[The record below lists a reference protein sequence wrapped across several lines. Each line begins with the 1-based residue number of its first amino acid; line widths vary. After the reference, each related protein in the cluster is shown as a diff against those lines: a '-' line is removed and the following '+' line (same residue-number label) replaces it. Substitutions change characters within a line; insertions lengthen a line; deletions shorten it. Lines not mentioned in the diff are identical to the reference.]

1 MMAQKDAEALLRDI
15 RAHCLD
21 CMGGS
26 REQVAKCNCTRC
38 SLHPHRM
45 GAEVHLIS
53 PASPDSFP
61 SRGSQ
66 GDGGWGL
73 QLSLL
78 DGGAGT

>member
-1 MMAQKDAEALLRDI
+1 MAQKDAEALLRAI

-45 GAEVHLIS
+45 GAEEAGRYHETKGE
-53 PASPDSFP
+53 
-61 SRGSQ
+61 RQ
-66 GDGGWGL
+66 GL

-78 DGGAGT
+78 DGGATA

>member
-1 MMAQKDAEALLRDI
+1 MAQKDAEALLRAI

-45 GAEVHLIS
+45 GVEE
-53 PASPDSFP
+53 ASRYHEA
-61 SRGSQ
+61 RGERQ
-66 GDGGWGL
+66 GL

-78 DGGAGT
+78 DGGVMA

>member
-26 REQVAKCNCTRC
+26 REQVAKCNCNRC
-38 SLHPHRM
+38 SLHQHRM
-45 GAEVHLIS
+45 GAEE
-53 PASPDSFP
+53 ASRYHEA
-61 SRGSQ
+61 RGERR
-66 GDGGWGL
+66 GL

-78 DGGAGT
+78 DGGVGV

>member
-1 MMAQKDAEALLRDI
+1 MCKQASNDPAALLRAI

-38 SLHPHRM
+38 TLHPHRM
-45 GAEVHLIS
+45 GAEEAGRYH
-53 PASPDSFP
+53 DSA
-61 SRGSQ
+61 
-66 GDGGWGL
+66 DGREGL

-78 DGGAGT
+78 DGMGCLA

>member
-1 MMAQKDAEALLRDI
+1 MAQKDAEALLRDI

-38 SLHPHRM
+38 SLHPYRM
-45 GAEVHLIS
+45 GAEEAGRYHE
-53 PASPDSFP
+53 ARD
-61 SRGSQ
+61 GSC
-66 GDGGWGL
+66 GM

-78 DGGAGT
+78 DGGATA

>member
-1 MMAQKDAEALLRDI
+1 MCKQASNDPTALLKAI

-38 SLHPHRM
+38 TLRPHRM
-45 GAEVHLIS
+45 GAEEAGRYH
-53 PASPDSFP
+53 DSA
-61 SRGSQ
+61 
-66 GDGGWGL
+66 GGGRGL

-78 DGGAGT
+78 DDMGRTA

>member
-1 MMAQKDAEALLRDI
+1 MAQRDAETLLRAI

-38 SLHPHRM
+38 SLHQHRM
-45 GAEVHLIS
+45 GAEEAGRYHE
-53 PASPDSFP
+53 AKGE
-61 SRGSQ
+61 RQ
-66 GDGGWGL
+66 GL

-78 DGGAGT
+78 DGGATA